1 MLIRNLWCLLL
12 TFCWTWNVVSSHL
25 PLVPKPPSVVSAECQ
40 TLTQQC
46 GEELGLFSSGSNQS
60 AGRSPS
66 TTTTTTTTTTS
77 PSVLEPVCGSD
88 GRTYSSRCELQRARC
103 EGHPVRVQYRGSC
116 HGDEKRCWSERR
128 LAQRTARQLNETHQA
143 GTGAS
148 GLGKKA
154 APTGETFIPEC
165 NEDGRYAEIQCHQ
178 ATGYCWCVTPDG
190 KPIPGSSIRHNKP
203 NCKRQSKSSP
213 SRRSPQGKK
222 PRKGCTPGDKAAF
235 NGHLIRLFTTE
246 FNRLPTT
253 PIPSTTAQVDGV
265 TETAERRVMEWKFAQ
280 LDKNGDGQLIR
291 REFRVLRR
299 LVRKVV
305 RPKRCAKN
313 FPRLCDTDQD
323 RKISRSEW
331 SVCLGIGINRDSGE
345 DSAAMDSRLSI
356 RPDIDSLLWTKA
368 SSISLQ
374 EASSVEENEPVEA
387 NDCYSDREAAQE
399 EVDHG
404 AKGMY
409 VPECTPDN
417 KYQRVQCHKTTGY
430 CWCANDET
438 GKPIHGTSVHNS
450 KPTNC
455 DNLPAHV
462 LNRPTPP
469 PPPKENLKPVYRPL
483 TAEEA
488 CTGKRKSR
496 LQSDMVEFFKENLA
510 AFLVNKTANNPNSI
524 AGPDYNLPPRERV
537 AKWQLQQLDANK
549 NNVIDRQETREL
561 RLLFKRSQKL
571 RRCSKKL
578 PAFCDMN
585 ADKRITTDEW
595 LQCLGV
601 VKAEV
606 SNIASPIIPAG
617 GSSSGKRRGPNPLST
632 YLKDR

>member
-1 MLIRNLWCLLL
+1 MLLRNWCSLLL
-12 TFCWTWNVVSSHL
+12 TFCWTWNMVSSHL
-25 PLVPKPPSVVSAECQ
+25 PLVPKPPSMVSAECQ

-60 AGRSPS
+60 AGRSASTTS
-66 TTTTTTTTTTS
+66 TTTTST
-77 PSVLEPVCGSD
+77 PAALEPVCGSD

-103 EGHPVRVQYRGSC
+103 EGHPVRVRNRGSC
-116 HGDEKRCWSERR
+116 HGAEKRCMSERR
-128 LAQRTARQLNETHQA
+128 LAQRTARRLNETHQA
-143 GTGAS
+143 GGVGSAG
-148 GLGKKA
+148 GLGKKS

-165 NEDGRYAEIQCHQ
+165 NEDGRFAEIQCHQ
-178 ATGYCWCVTPDG
+178 GTGYCWCVTPDG

-253 PIPSTTAQVDGV
+253 PIPSTTAQTDGV
-265 TETAERRVMEWKFAQ
+265 TETAERRVMEWKFDQ
-280 LDKNGDGQLIR
+280 LDKNNDGQLIR

-305 RPKRCAKN
+305 KPKRCTKN

-331 SVCLGIGINRDSGE
+331 SVCLGIGINN
-345 DSAAMDSRLSI
+345 
-356 RPDIDSLLWTKA
+356 IDSLLWTKH
-368 SSISLQ
+368 SSILSP
-374 EASSVEENEPVEA
+374 EVSSVEEIEPVEA

-417 KYQRVQCHKTTGY
+417 KYQRVQCHKSAGY

-438 GKPIHGTSVHNS
+438 GKPIPGTSVQNS

-469 PPPKENLKPVYRPL
+469 PVPKENLKPVYRPL

-578 PAFCDMN
+578 PAFCDTN
-585 ADKRITTDEW
+585 ADKRITADEW
-595 LQCLGV
+595 LRCLGV

-606 SNIASPIIPAG
+606 SNIASPIIPVG
-617 GSSSGKRRGPNPLST
+617 GSSNGKRRGPNPLST

>member
-1 MLIRNLWCLLL
+1 MLIRNLCSLLL
-12 TFCWTWNVVSSHL
+12 TLCWTWNVVSSHL
-25 PLVPKPPSVVSAECQ
+25 PLVPKPPSMVSAECQ

-46 GEELGLFSSGSNQS
+46 GEELGLFSSGSNPS

-66 TTTTTTTTTTS
+66 TTTTTTTTTTSS

-103 EGHPVRVQYRGSC
+103 EGHPVRVRYRGSC
-116 HGDEKRCWSERR
+116 
-128 LAQRTARQLNETHQA
+128 QA

-165 NEDGRYAEIQCHQ
+165 NEDGRFAEIQCHQ
-178 ATGYCWCVTPDG
+178 ATGYCWCATPDG

-203 NCKRQSKSSP
+203 NCKRQS
-213 SRRSPQGKK
+213 
-222 PRKGCTPGDKAAF
+222 
-235 NGHLIRLFTTE
+235 NYE
-246 FNRLPTT
+246 
-253 PIPSTTAQVDGV
+253 
-265 TETAERRVMEWKFAQ
+265 
-280 LDKNGDGQLIR
+280 GQMITR
-291 REFRVLRR
+291 F
-299 LVRKVV
+299 
-305 RPKRCAKN
+305 
-313 FPRLCDTDQD
+313 
-323 RKISRSEW
+323 
-331 SVCLGIGINRDSGE
+331 
-345 DSAAMDSRLSI
+345 
-356 RPDIDSLLWTKA
+356 LLWTKA

-404 AKGMY
+404 AQGMY

-417 KYQRVQCHKTTGY
+417 KYQRVQCHKSAGY

-438 GKPIHGTSVHNS
+438 GKPIPGTSVQNS

-578 PAFCDMN
+578 PAFCDTN
-585 ADKRITTDEW
+585 ADKKITTDEW